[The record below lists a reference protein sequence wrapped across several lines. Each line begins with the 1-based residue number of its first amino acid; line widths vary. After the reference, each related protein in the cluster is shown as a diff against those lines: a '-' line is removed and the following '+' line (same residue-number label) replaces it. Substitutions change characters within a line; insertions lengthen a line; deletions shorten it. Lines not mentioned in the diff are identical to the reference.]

1 MLECCI
7 CLVAPIMNQNDGSS
21 NGTKQRKSTAVVDVL
36 IHYKEVLIWLQ
47 MEIQI
52 FWNVMLCQLVNI
64 YGLLRP

>member
-1 MLECCI
+1 
-7 CLVAPIMNQNDGSS
+7 MNQNDGSS